1 MLRDTIK
8 FALPIISMNP
18 IVNAGAPARAL
29 DRLKQPPWVVHAHT
43 FLSSNRPRTHHPIF
57 VLDGLR
63 EFVYKQNSHA
73 IRKAELFCLFL
84 QTVHKYEVNGQPS
97 FFLIDN
103 L

>member
-18 IVNAGAPARAL
+18 IVNAGAPAGVRPTETAASGC
-29 DRLKQPPWVVHAHT
+29 PCAHLPV
-43 FLSSNRPRTHHPIF
+43 FKSAPYHDPIF
-57 VLDGLR
+57 VLDGLG

-84 QTVHKYEVNGQPS
+84 QTVHKYEVNGRPS